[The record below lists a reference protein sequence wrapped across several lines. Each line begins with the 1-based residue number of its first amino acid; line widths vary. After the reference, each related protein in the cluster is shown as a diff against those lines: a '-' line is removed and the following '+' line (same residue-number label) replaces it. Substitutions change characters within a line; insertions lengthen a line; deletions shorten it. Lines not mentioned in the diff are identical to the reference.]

1 MGLDR
6 GGLVDREVNS
16 VVGWE
21 ESVQLEGST
30 LKKAKSFNPV
40 VESSR
45 EVVDTSPGG
54 AGVVK
59 EEFMSGSMGGVVRLG
74 EAAVESREP
83 GGLVREEGGPVVES
97 SGGFLGSERNWSG
110 KNLSHCPRSLCD
122 KWIHV
127 PHRNIYISRKVIQ
140 ICFR

>member
-30 LKKAKSFNPV
+30 LKKAKMFDPV

-83 GGLVREEGGPVVES
+83 GWGVGEGGGRSCRGVLWGVFGIRTKLVWEES
-97 SGGFLGSERNWSG
+97 VSLFLQF
-110 KNLSHCPRSLCD
+110 
-122 KWIHV
+122 V
-127 PHRNIYISRKVIQ
+127 
-140 ICFR
+140 